1 MGILPGLV
9 RLDLSIGG
17 CLVGDGEE
25 VTCGIMIPPNIWDMA
40 LHYTAAVSIS
50 ISSFLVWQKNN
61 RDNSLFQI
69 ALHNL

>member
-25 VTCGIMIPPNIWDMA
+25 VIVV
-40 LHYTAAVSIS
+40 VS
-50 ISSFLVWQKNN
+50 
-61 RDNSLFQI
+61 
-69 ALHNL
+69 